1 MPATLPFDTLQ
12 YAKRLKAVGFTEEQ
26 AEVQAQVLA
35 EIIESNLATKRDL
48 KELEAQLKLAIHQ
61 AKAETIRWVTG
72 LLLAQAAV
80 VAALVKL
87 L

>member
-1 MPATLPFDTLQ
+1 MPTTLPFDTLQ

-26 AEVQAQVLA
+26 AEVQAEVLA
-35 EIIESNLATKRDL
+35 EIIESEFATKRDL
-48 KELEAQLKLAIHQ
+48 KELEVQLKLAIHQ